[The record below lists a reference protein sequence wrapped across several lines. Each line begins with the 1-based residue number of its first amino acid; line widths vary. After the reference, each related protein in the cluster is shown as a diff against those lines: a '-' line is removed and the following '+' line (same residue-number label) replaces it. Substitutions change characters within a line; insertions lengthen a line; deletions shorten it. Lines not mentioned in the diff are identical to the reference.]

1 MISVIK
7 PFGKSQGYL
16 VHSGLGEGVENCGVC
31 FFVFLFPGYIF
42 IIFR

>member
-16 VHSGLGEGVENCGVC
+16 VYSGFDEGVENCGVC
-31 FFVFLFPGYIF
+31 FFFLPTYFAC
-42 IIFR
+42 